1 MLAIK
6 PAKVERIYPD
16 PEFLL
21 FRGAVHDYEIDRI
34 KQLANP
40 IVSIFWS
47 CNVIDHSLLQLKMI
61 GRNIGFATA

>member
-40 IVSIFWS
+40 IVSMFG
-47 CNVIDHSLLQLKMI
+47 LAM
-61 GRNIGFATA
+61 